1 MAKMCTILGSINDP
15 EVQQLCV
22 FSILPDTQQTYAH
35 ETHDN
40 ALAALNK
47 GALMITMACTLH
59 SRSSGSTILCI
70 HRVLVQVLFTV
81 GKTFFNVSLALLS
94 SIIDYFVLLD
104 DLRTR
109 RHRRCLVR

>member
-1 MAKMCTILGSINDP
+1 MSQKCNN
-15 EVQQLCV
+15 CV
-22 FSILPDTQQTYAH
+22 CSPFCQPDTQQTYAH

-59 SRSSGSTILCI
+59 SRSSGSRILCI
-70 HRVLVQVLFTV
+70 HRLLVQVLFTV

-109 RHRRCLVR
+109 RRRLLR